1 MDTYQLN
8 FTGLLGLCAVLFV
21 AQRRK
26 PAQPKQDAKPASGQ
40 KKDVKPEQKTN
51 SNEASQWP
59 FLIVFALVMGS
70 DWLQARSSPVH
81 ALSRNANS
89 TTQGPFLYSL
99 YREEHGV
106 SAGTVSTLFTTG
118 FLSGAV
124 SAYATGTLADRHG
137 RRLAC
142 LVFCGAYALSC
153 ALTMVPSLPLLFAGR
168 VLGGIGTSL
177 LFSVFESWMVTDF
190 HARGL
195 GDKGGDLSRTF
206 GVMSTLNSVVAIAS
220 GVFSEWVVAVSGTR
234 KAPFAASV
242 VLLAV
247 AGWVIA
253 TRWEENYGDSAA
265 KGKKKAKTDGGEEN
279 QGTPRPKLWDMLK
292 DPRIV
297 CLGLSST
304 MFEGSMYLFVFMW
317 GPALQSAH
325 AYEAASSGAG
335 SAAAG
340 LPYGIIFASFMASVL
355 AASLLFNIAMDNKL
369 LKYTYLLGGILAL
382 ADLVFYLL
390 EQPRPEQLTFWLFCL
405 FEACVG
411 MYWPCM
417 GYLKGQLIDDGVRAQ
432 LYGILRVPLNVFV
445 VVSLYF
451 TGDGDSYAK
460 VFAVCSRLLLLS
472 IGALYAMVMNED
484 ELP

>member
-1 MDTYQLN
+1 M
-8 FTGLLGLCAVLFV
+8 
-21 AQRRK
+21 
-26 PAQPKQDAKPASGQ
+26 
-40 KKDVKPEQKTN
+40 
-51 SNEASQWP
+51 
-59 FLIVFALVMGS
+59 
-70 DWLQARSSPVH
+70 
-81 ALSRNANS
+81 
-89 TTQGPFLYSL
+89 YSL

-106 SAGTVSTLFTTG
+106 SSGMVSTLFTTG

-142 LVFCGAYALSC
+142 LVFCAAYALSC
-153 ALTMVPSLPLLFAGR
+153 ALTMIPSLPLLFAGR
-168 VLGGIGTSL
+168 VLGGVGTSL

-190 HARGL
+190 HARKL
-195 GDKGGDLSRTF
+195 GEKGGDLSRTF
-206 GVMSTLNSVVAIAS
+206 GVMSTLNSVVAIVS
-220 GVFSEWVVAVSGTR
+220 GVFSEWVVTVSGTR
-234 KAPFAASV
+234 KAPFAAAV
-242 VLLAV
+242 ALLA
-247 AGWVIA
+247 AAFWVIS
-253 TRWEENYGDSAA
+253 TRWEENYGDSAKDKKPKA
-265 KGKKKAKTDGGEEN
+265 DDGKEQA
-279 QGTPRPKLWDMLK
+279 PRPKLWEMLK

-304 MFEGSMYLFVFMW
+304 MLEGSMYLFVFMW

-325 AYEAASSGAG
+325 AYEAAASSGAG
-335 SAAAG
+335 AG

-369 LKYTYLLGGILAL
+369 LKYTYLLGGILAV

-390 EQPRPEQLTFWLFCL
+390 EQPRSEQLTFWLFCL

-484 ELP
+484 EIP

>member
-8 FTGLLGLCAVLFV
+8 FAGLLGLCAALFI

-26 PAQPKQDAKPASGQ
+26 PAQPKQDANKAEA
-40 KKDVKPEQKTN
+40 KKEPETKQQTH
-51 SNEASQWP
+51 SDEASQWP
-59 FLIVFALVMGS
+59 FLVVFALVMGS
-70 DWLQARSSPVH
+70 DWLQ
-81 ALSRNANS
+81 
-89 TTQGPFLYSL
+89 GPFLYSL
-99 YREEHGV
+99 YTEEHNV
-106 SAGTVSTLFTTG
+106 SPAMVSTLFTTG

-153 ALTMVPSLPLLFAGR
+153 ALTTIPSLPLLFAGR
-168 VLGGIGTSL
+168 VLGGVGTSL

-190 HARGL
+190 HDRGL
-195 GDKGGDLSRTF
+195 AGKGGDLSRTF
-206 GVMSTLNSVVAIAS
+206 GVMSTLNSVVAIVS
-220 GVFSEWVVAVSGTR
+220 GVFSEWVVAVSGSR
-234 KAPFAASV
+234 RAPFAAAV
-242 VLLAV
+242 VLLAA
-247 AGWVIA
+247 AGCVIS
-253 TRWEENYGDSAA
+253 TRWRENYGDSARSDKKPKA
-265 KGKKKAKTDGGEEN
+265 AGSGGKKEAADEAPKPK
-279 QGTPRPKLWDMLK
+279 PKLREMLK

-325 AYEAASSGAG
+325 AYESSASSA
-335 SAAAG
+335 SSAAAAG

-369 LKYTYLLGGILAL
+369 LRYTYLLGGILAA

-460 VFAVCSRLLLLS
+460 VFAVCSRLLLLA
-472 IGALYAMVMNED
+472 IGALYAMIMNED
-484 ELP
+484 EIP

>member
-1 MDTYQLN
+1 MAIPRGVCPGDGLRLV
-8 FTGLLGLCAVLFV
+8 TGKIQAHAPKHLGP
-21 AQRRK
+21 R
-26 PAQPKQDAKPASGQ
+26 
-40 KKDVKPEQKTN
+40 
-51 SNEASQWP
+51 
-59 FLIVFALVMGS
+59 
-70 DWLQARSSPVH
+70 
-81 ALSRNANS
+81 ANS
-89 TTQGPFLYSL
+89 STQGPFLYSL
-99 YREEHGV
+99 YKEEHGV
-106 SAGTVSTLFTTG
+106 SSGMVSTLFTTG

-142 LVFCGAYALSC
+142 LVFCAAYALSC

-168 VLGGIGTSL
+168 VLGGVGTSL

-195 GDKGGDLSRTF
+195 GEKGGDLSRTF

-220 GVFSEWVVAVSGTR
+220 GVFSEWVVGVSGTR
-234 KAPFAASV
+234 KAPFAA
-242 VLLAV
+242 AV
-247 AGWVIA
+247 ALLGVAFWVIS
-253 TRWEENYGDSAA
+253 TRWEENYGDSA
-265 KGKKKAKTDGGEEN
+265 KDKKPKADGEKDEAA
-279 QGTPRPKLWDMLK
+279 PRPKLWDMLK

-325 AYEAASSGAG
+325 AYESAAASASSG
-335 SAAAG
+335 AG

-369 LKYTYLLGGILAL
+369 LKYTYLLGGILAV
-382 ADLVFYLL
+382 ADLAFYLL
-390 EQPRPEQLTFWLFCL
+390 EQPRSEQLTFWLFCL

-484 ELP
+484 EIP

>member
-1 MDTYQLN
+1 M
-8 FTGLLGLCAVLFV
+8 
-21 AQRRK
+21 
-26 PAQPKQDAKPASGQ
+26 
-40 KKDVKPEQKTN
+40 
-51 SNEASQWP
+51 
-59 FLIVFALVMGS
+59 
-70 DWLQARSSPVH
+70 
-81 ALSRNANS
+81 
-89 TTQGPFLYSL
+89 
-99 YREEHGV
+99 
-106 SAGTVSTLFTTG
+106 VSTLFTTG
-118 FLSGAV
+118 FLTGAV

-142 LVFCGAYALSC
+142 LVFCGTYALSC
-153 ALTMVPSLPLLFAGR
+153 ALTMVPSLPFLFAGR
-168 VLGGIGTSL
+168 VLGGVGTSL

-190 HARGL
+190 HARRL
-195 GDKGGDLSRTF
+195 ADKGGDLSRTF

-220 GVFSEWVVAVSGTR
+220 GVFSEWAVAVSGTR

-242 VLLAV
+242 VLLAA
-247 AGWVIA
+247 AGWVIS
-253 TRWEENYGDSAA
+253 TRWDENYGDSAKD
-265 KGKKKAKTDGGEEN
+265 KGNGKEPKADAGGKNDDGG
-279 QGTPRPKLWDMLK
+279 GAAPKPKLREMLK

-297 CLGLSST
+297 CLGLAST

-325 AYEAASSGAG
+325 AYETVSSSSSS

-369 LKYTYLLGGILAL
+369 LKYTYLLAGILGA

-390 EQPRPEQLTFWLFCL
+390 EQPRSEQLTFWLFCL

-417 GYLKGQLIDDGVRAQ
+417 GYLKGQLVDDGVRAQ

-460 VFAVCSRLLLLS
+460 VFAVCSRLLLVS
-472 IGALYAMVMNED
+472 IGGLYAMVMNED

>member
-1 MDTYQLN
+1 METYQLN
-8 FTGLLGLCAVLFV
+8 FTGLLGLCAALFV

-26 PAQPKQDAKPASGQ
+26 PTQPKKEAK
-40 KKDVKPEQKTN
+40 KTKAEN
-51 SNEASQWP
+51 NLKAKQLTDSNEASQWP
-59 FLIVFALVMGS
+59 FLIVFAL
-70 DWLQARSSPVH
+70 
-81 ALSRNANS
+81 
-89 TTQGPFLYSL
+89 GPFLYSL

-106 SAGTVSTLFTTG
+106 STGTVSTLFTTG

-153 ALTMVPSLPLLFAGR
+153 ALTMVPSLPLLFIGR
-168 VLGGIGTSL
+168 ILGGVGTSL

-195 GDKGGDLSRTF
+195 GEKGGDLSRTF
-206 GVMSTLNSVVAIAS
+206 GVMSTLNSVVAIVS
-220 GVFSEWVVAVSGTR
+220 GVFSEWVVSVSGTR
-234 KAPFAASV
+234 KAPFAAAV

-247 AGWVIA
+247 AGWVIS
-253 TRWEENYGDSAA
+253 TRWDENYGDSARS
-265 KGKKKAKTDGGEEN
+265 KPKADIRNEEGEEAAS
-279 QGTPRPKLWDMLK
+279 RPKLWDMLK

-325 AYEAASSGAG
+325 TYESASAGAATTT
-335 SAAAG
+335 G

-390 EQPRPEQLTFWLFCL
+390 EQPRSEQLTFWLFCL

-417 GYLKGQLIDDGVRAQ
+417 GYLKGQLIEDGVRAQ

>member
-1 MDTYQLN
+1 M
-8 FTGLLGLCAVLFV
+8 
-21 AQRRK
+21 
-26 PAQPKQDAKPASGQ
+26 
-40 KKDVKPEQKTN
+40 
-51 SNEASQWP
+51 
-59 FLIVFALVMGS
+59 
-70 DWLQARSSPVH
+70 SP
-81 ALSRNANS
+81 
-89 TTQGPFLYSL
+89 QGPFLYSL
-99 YREEHGV
+99 YTEEHGV
-106 SAGTVSTLFTTG
+106 SPGTVSTLFTTG

-142 LVFCGAYALSC
+142 QVFCAAYALSC
-153 ALTMVPSLPLLFAGR
+153 ALTMAPSLPLLFAGR
-168 VLGGIGTSL
+168 VLGGVGTSL
-177 LFSVFESWMVTDF
+177 LFGVFESWMVTDF

-195 GDKGGDLSRTF
+195 AGRGGDLSRTF
-206 GVMSTLNSVVAIAS
+206 GVMSTLNSAVAIAS
-220 GVFSEWVVAVSGTR
+220 GVFSEWAVGASGTR
-234 KAPFAASV
+234 KAPFAAAV

-247 AGWVIA
+247 AFWVIS
-253 TRWEENYGDSAA
+253 TRWAENYGDSAKEKKPEA
-265 KGKKKAKTDGGEEN
+265 GGGKEGGDPS
-279 QGTPRPKLWDMLK
+279 PRARLWEMLK

-325 AYEAASSGAG
+325 AYESAAASSGG
-335 SAAAG
+335 GAG

-355 AASLLFNIAMDNKL
+355 AASLLFNIAMDRKL
-369 LKYTYLLGGILAL
+369 VKYTYLLGGILAV
-382 ADLVFYLL
+382 ADLAFYLL

-432 LYGILRVPLNVFV
+432 LYGVLRVPLNVFV

>member
-1 MDTYQLN
+1 M
-8 FTGLLGLCAVLFV
+8 
-21 AQRRK
+21 
-26 PAQPKQDAKPASGQ
+26 
-40 KKDVKPEQKTN
+40 
-51 SNEASQWP
+51 
-59 FLIVFALVMGS
+59 
-70 DWLQARSSPVH
+70 
-81 ALSRNANS
+81 
-89 TTQGPFLYSL
+89 
-99 YREEHGV
+99 
-106 SAGTVSTLFTTG
+106 VSTLFTTG

-142 LVFCGAYALSC
+142 LVFCAAYALSC
-153 ALTMVPSLPLLFAGR
+153 ALTMIPSLPLLFAGR
-168 VLGGIGTSL
+168 VLGGVGTSL

-190 HARGL
+190 HSRGL

-206 GVMSTLNSVVAIAS
+206 GVMSTLNSVVAIVS

-242 VLLAV
+242 FLLVLAS
-247 AGWVIA
+247 WVIA
-253 TRWEENYGDSAA
+253 TRWAENYGDSA
-265 KGKKKAKTDGGEEN
+265 KGKPKAKTDDGKEDGGA
-279 QGTPRPKLWDMLK
+279 PRPKLWNMLK

-325 AYEAASSGAG
+325 SYESASAGAG
-335 SAAAG
+335 AAG

-369 LKYTYLLGGILAL
+369 LKYTYLLGGILAV
-382 ADLVFYLL
+382 ADLSFYLL
-390 EQPRPEQLTFWLFCL
+390 EQPRPEQMTFWLFCL

>member
-1 MDTYQLN
+1 M
-8 FTGLLGLCAVLFV
+8 
-21 AQRRK
+21 
-26 PAQPKQDAKPASGQ
+26 
-40 KKDVKPEQKTN
+40 
-51 SNEASQWP
+51 
-59 FLIVFALVMGS
+59 
-70 DWLQARSSPVH
+70 
-81 ALSRNANS
+81 
-89 TTQGPFLYSL
+89 
-99 YREEHGV
+99 
-106 SAGTVSTLFTTG
+106 VSTLFTTG

-142 LVFCGAYALSC
+142 LVFCGTYALSC
-153 ALTMVPSLPLLFAGR
+153 ALTMVPSLPLLFVGR
-168 VLGGIGTSL
+168 ILGGVGTSL

-195 GDKGGDLSRTF
+195 GEKGGDLSRTF
-206 GVMSTLNSVVAIAS
+206 GVMSTLNSVVAIVS
-220 GVFSEWVVAVSGTR
+220 GVFSEWAVAVSGTR
-234 KAPFAASV
+234 KAPFAAAV
-242 VLLAV
+242 LLLAV
-247 AGWVIA
+247 AGWVIS
-253 TRWEENYGDSAA
+253 TRWEENYGDAA
-265 KGKKKAKTDGGEEN
+265 KSKAKADGKKDDGAEA
-279 QGTPRPKLWDMLK
+279 PKPKLKEMLK

-325 AYEAASSGAG
+325 TYESAASATAG
-335 SAAAG
+335 G

-369 LKYTYLLGGILAL
+369 LKYTYLLGGILAA

-390 EQPRPEQLTFWLFCL
+390 EQPRSEQLTFWLFCL

-460 VFAVCSRLLLLS
+460 VFAVCSRLLLLA

-484 ELP
+484 EIP

>member
-8 FTGLLGLCAVLFV
+8 FTGLLGLCAALFV
-21 AQRRK
+21 AQRRQ
-26 PAQPKQDAKPASGQ
+26 PAQPKQDAKSSQ
-40 KKDVKPEQKTN
+40 SKTDSKPKQKTN
-51 SNEASQWP
+51 SDEASQWP
-59 FLIVFALVMGS
+59 FL
-70 DWLQARSSPVH
+70 
-81 ALSRNANS
+81 
-89 TTQGPFLYSL
+89 GPFLYSL
-99 YREEHGV
+99 YKEEHGV
-106 SAGTVSTLFTTG
+106 SSGMVSTLFTTG

-142 LVFCGAYALSC
+142 LVFCAAYALSC

-168 VLGGIGTSL
+168 VLGGVGTSL

-195 GDKGGDLSRTF
+195 GEKGGDLSRTF

-220 GVFSEWVVAVSGTR
+220 GVFSEWVVGFSGTR
-234 KAPFAASV
+234 KAPFAAAV
-242 VLLAV
+242 ALLAV
-247 AGWVIA
+247 AFWVIS
-253 TRWEENYGDSAA
+253 TRWEENYGDSA
-265 KGKKKAKTDGGEEN
+265 KDKKPKADDRKEEAA
-279 QGTPRPKLWDMLK
+279 PRPKLWEMLK

-317 GPALQSAH
+317 GPALQSAR
-325 AYEAASSGAG
+325 AYESAAASGAG
-335 SAAAG
+335 AG

-369 LKYTYLLGGILAL
+369 LKYTYLLGGILAV

-390 EQPRPEQLTFWLFCL
+390 EQPRSEQLTFWLFCL

-484 ELP
+484 EIP

>member
-1 MDTYQLN
+1 M
-8 FTGLLGLCAVLFV
+8 
-21 AQRRK
+21 
-26 PAQPKQDAKPASGQ
+26 
-40 KKDVKPEQKTN
+40 
-51 SNEASQWP
+51 
-59 FLIVFALVMGS
+59 
-70 DWLQARSSPVH
+70 
-81 ALSRNANS
+81 
-89 TTQGPFLYSL
+89 
-99 YREEHGV
+99 
-106 SAGTVSTLFTTG
+106 VSTLFTTG

-142 LVFCGAYALSC
+142 QVFCAAYALSC
-153 ALTMVPSLPLLFAGR
+153 ALTCFPSLPMLFAGR
-168 VLGGIGTSL
+168 ILGGVGTSL

-190 HARGL
+190 RARGL

-234 KAPFAASV
+234 KAPFAAAV
-242 VLLAV
+242 ALLAV
-247 AGWVIA
+247 AFWVISS
-253 TRWEENYGDSAA
+253 RWEENYGDSA
-265 KGKKKAKTDGGEEN
+265 KNDNKKKGPKTGGGEEE
-279 QGTPRPKLWDMLK
+279 GEGAPRAKLWDMLK

-317 GPALQSAH
+317 GPALQSAN
-325 AYEAASSGAG
+325 AYESAASSSGPG
-335 SAAAG
+335 AAG

-369 LKYTYLLGGILAL
+369 LKYTYLLGGILGV
-382 ADLVFYLL
+382 ADVVFYLL
-390 EQPRPEQLTFWLFCL
+390 EQPRSEQLTFWLFCL

-460 VFAVCSRLLLLS
+460 VFAVCSRLLLLA

>member
-8 FTGLLGLCAVLFV
+8 FTGLLGLCAALFV

-26 PAQPKQDAKPASGQ
+26 PAQPKQDAKSAEP
-40 KKDVKPEQKTN
+40 KKDSKPKQTTD

-59 FLIVFALVMGS
+59 FLVVFAL
-70 DWLQARSSPVH
+70 
-81 ALSRNANS
+81 
-89 TTQGPFLYSL
+89 GPFLYSL
-99 YREEHGV
+99 YKEEHGV
-106 SAGTVSTLFTTG
+106 SSGMVSTLFTTG

-124 SAYATGTLADRHG
+124 SAYATGTLADRRG

-142 LVFCGAYALSC
+142 LVFCAAYALSC
-153 ALTMVPSLPLLFAGR
+153 ALTIPSLPLLFAGR
-168 VLGGIGTSL
+168 VLGGVGTSL

-220 GVFSEWVVAVSGTR
+220 GVFSEWVVGVSGTR
-234 KAPFAASV
+234 KAPFAAAV
-242 VLLAV
+242 ALLAV
-247 AGWVIA
+247 AFWVIS
-253 TRWEENYGDSAA
+253 TRWEENYGDSA
-265 KGKKKAKTDGGEEN
+265 KDKKPKTHDGKQEAA
-279 QGTPRPKLWDMLK
+279 PRPKLWEMLK

-325 AYEAASSGAG
+325 AYESASAASSG
-335 SAAAG
+335 AAAG
-340 LPYGIIFASFMASVL
+340 LPYGIIFATFMASVL

-369 LKYTYLLGGILAL
+369 LKYTYLLGGILAV

-390 EQPRPEQLTFWLFCL
+390 EQPRSEQLTFWLFCL

-484 ELP
+484 EIP

>member
-1 MDTYQLN
+1 MNPQ
-8 FTGLLGLCAVLFV
+8 GLT
-21 AQRRK
+21 R
-26 PAQPKQDAKPASGQ
+26 PP
-40 KKDVKPEQKTN
+40 
-51 SNEASQWP
+51 
-59 FLIVFALVMGS
+59 
-70 DWLQARSSPVH
+70 
-81 ALSRNANS
+81 
-89 TTQGPFLYSL
+89 QGPFLYSL
-99 YREEHGV
+99 YTEEHGL
-106 SAGTVSTLFTTG
+106 SPGMVSTLFTTG

-142 LVFCGAYALSC
+142 QVFCAAYALSC
-153 ALTMVPSLPLLFAGR
+153 ALTCIPSLPLLFAGR
-168 VLGGIGTSL
+168 VLGGVGTSL

-190 HARGL
+190 RARGL
-195 GDKGGDLSRTF
+195 EERGGDLSRTF

-234 KAPFAASV
+234 KAPFAAAV
-242 VLLAV
+242 ALLAV
-247 AGWVIA
+247 AFWVISS
-253 TRWEENYGDSAA
+253 RWEENYGDSA
-265 KGKKKAKTDGGEEN
+265 KNDKKKKGPKTDGGEGE
-279 QGTPRPKLWDMLK
+279 GEGAPRAKLWDMLK

-317 GPALQSAH
+317 GPALQSAN
-325 AYEAASSGAG
+325 AYESAASSSGAG
-335 SAAAG
+335 VAG

-369 LKYTYLLGGILAL
+369 LKYTYLLGGILAV
-382 ADLVFYLL
+382 ADVVFYLL
-390 EQPRPEQLTFWLFCL
+390 EQPRSEQFTFWLFCL

-417 GYLKGQLIDDGVRAQ
+417 GYLKGQLIEDGVRAQ

-460 VFAVCSRLLLLS
+460 VFAVCSRLLLLA

>member
-1 MDTYQLN
+1 MAFSRGIRPGDGLRLA
-8 FTGLLGLCAVLFV
+8 TGKTTSPSRPTAPEFSN
-21 AQRRK
+21 
-26 PAQPKQDAKPASGQ
+26 PA
-40 KKDVKPEQKTN
+40 
-51 SNEASQWP
+51 
-59 FLIVFALVMGS
+59 
-70 DWLQARSSPVH
+70 
-81 ALSRNANS
+81 ANS
-89 TTQGPFLYSL
+89 SAQGPFLYSL

-106 SAGTVSTLFTTG
+106 SSGTVSTLFTTG

-142 LVFCGAYALSC
+142 LVFCAAYALSC
-153 ALTMVPSLPLLFAGR
+153 ALTMVPSLPLLFAAR
-168 VLGGIGTSL
+168 VLGGVSTSL

-195 GDKGGDLSRTF
+195 GAKGGDLSRTF
-206 GVMSTLNSVVAIAS
+206 GVMSTLNSAVAIAS
-220 GVFSEWVVAVSGTR
+220 GVFSEWVVGVSGTR
-234 KAPFAASV
+234 KAPFAAAV
-242 VLLAV
+242 ALLAV
-247 AGWVIA
+247 AFWVII
-253 TRWEENYGDSAA
+253 TRWDENYGDAA
-265 KGKKKAKTDGGEEN
+265 KDEAKAKAKTDGDKAA
-279 QGTPRPKLWDMLK
+279 RPAPQSKLWDMLK

-325 AYEAASSGAG
+325 AYESASIPGAG
-335 SAAAG
+335 GSGAG

-355 AASLLFNIAMDNKL
+355 AASLLFNIAMDSKL

-390 EQPRPEQLTFWLFCL
+390 EQPRSEQLTFWLFCL

-417 GYLKGQLIDDGVRAQ
+417 GYLKGQLIEDGVRAQ

-445 VVSLYF
+445 VVALYF
-451 TGDGDSYAK
+451 TGDGDAYAK
-460 VFAVCSRLLLLS
+460 VFAVCSRLLLVS
-472 IGALYAMVMNED
+472 IGALYAMIMNED
-484 ELP
+484 QLT

>member
-8 FTGLLGLCAVLFV
+8 FAGLLGLCGALFV
-21 AQRRK
+21 AQRGK
-26 PAQPKQDAKPASGQ
+26 SAQQSKQQDAKSAES
-40 KKDVKPEQKTN
+40 KKGKNEAEKKTD
-51 SNEASQWP
+51 STEASQWP
-59 FLIVFALVMGS
+59 FLVVFAL
-70 DWLQARSSPVH
+70 
-81 ALSRNANS
+81 
-89 TTQGPFLYSL
+89 GPFLYSL

-106 SAGTVSTLFTTG
+106 SSGMVSTLFTTG

-142 LVFCGAYALSC
+142 LVFCVAYALSC

-168 VLGGIGTSL
+168 VLGGVSTSL

-190 HARGL
+190 HARKL

-220 GVFSEWVVAVSGTR
+220 GVFSEWAVGVSGTR
-234 KAPFAASV
+234 KAPFAAAV
-242 VLLAV
+242 VLLA
-247 AGWVIA
+247 AAFWVIS
-253 TRWEENYGDSAA
+253 TRWAENYGDAA
-265 KGKKKAKTDGGEEN
+265 KDKDKAKKTDDDDKKEGAAAA
-279 QGTPRPKLWDMLK
+279 PRPKLWGMLK

-325 AYEAASSGAG
+325 AYESTTAGAAS
-335 SAAAG
+335 G

-355 AASLLFNIAMDNKL
+355 AASLLFNMAMDSKL
-369 LKYTYLLGGILAL
+369 LKYTYLLAGILGV

-390 EQPRPEQLTFWLFCL
+390 EQPRSEQVTFWLFCL

-417 GYLKGQLIDDGVRAQ
+417 GYLKGQLIEDGVRAQ

-451 TGDGDSYAK
+451 TGDGDAYAK
-460 VFAVCSRLLLLS
+460 VFAVCSRLLLVS
-472 IGALYAMVMNED
+472 IGALYAMIMNED
-484 ELP
+484 QLT

>member
-1 MDTYQLN
+1 M
-8 FTGLLGLCAVLFV
+8 
-21 AQRRK
+21 
-26 PAQPKQDAKPASGQ
+26 
-40 KKDVKPEQKTN
+40 
-51 SNEASQWP
+51 
-59 FLIVFALVMGS
+59 
-70 DWLQARSSPVH
+70 
-81 ALSRNANS
+81 
-89 TTQGPFLYSL
+89 QGPFLYSL

-106 SAGTVSTLFTTG
+106 SSGTVSTLFTTG

-142 LVFCGAYALSC
+142 LVFCATYALSC

-168 VLGGIGTSL
+168 ILGGVGTSL

-190 HARGL
+190 HAREL
-195 GDKGGDLSRTF
+195 GEKGGDLSRTF

-220 GVFSEWVVAVSGTR
+220 GVFSEWVVSVSGTR
-234 KAPFAASV
+234 KAPFAAAV
-242 VLLAV
+242 ALLAV

-253 TRWEENYGDSAA
+253 TRWEENYGDSAKTKKTE
-265 KGKKKAKTDGGEEN
+265 KGDGKEEA
-279 QGTPRPKLWDMLK
+279 PRPKLWDMLK

-297 CLGLSST
+297 CLGLAST

-325 AYEAASSGAG
+325 AYETAGTAAAASAT
-335 SAAAG
+335 G

-369 LKYTYLLGGILAL
+369 LKYTYLLGGILGL

>member
-8 FTGLLGLCAVLFV
+8 FTGLLGLCAALFI

-26 PAQPKQDAKPASGQ
+26 PAQPKKDEKPAKSKNDAASKQ
-40 KKDVKPEQKTN
+40 KADST
-51 SNEASQWP
+51 EASQWP
-59 FLIVFALVMGS
+59 FLVVFAL
-70 DWLQARSSPVH
+70 
-81 ALSRNANS
+81 
-89 TTQGPFLYSL
+89 GPFLYSL

-106 SAGTVSTLFTTG
+106 SSGMVSTLFTTG

-142 LVFCGAYALSC
+142 LVFCVAYALSC

-168 VLGGIGTSL
+168 VLGGVSTSL

-190 HARGL
+190 HARHL
-195 GDKGGDLSRTF
+195 ADKGGDLSRTF

-220 GVFSEWVVAVSGTR
+220 GVFSEWVVGVSGTR
-234 KAPFAASV
+234 KAPFAAAV
-242 VLLAV
+242 ALLAV
-247 AGWVIA
+247 AFWLIA
-253 TRWEENYGDSAA
+253 TQWEENYGDAA
-265 KGKKKAKTDGGEEN
+265 KDGKAKKDDKQEAA
-279 QGTPRPKLWDMLK
+279 PRPKLWDMLK
-292 DPRIV
+292 DPRLV

-317 GPALQSAH
+317 GPALQSAN
-325 AYEAASSGAG
+325 AYESTTSGAAST
-335 SAAAG
+335 G

-355 AASLLFNIAMDNKL
+355 AASLMFNIAMDNKL
-369 LKYTYLLGGILAL
+369 LKYTYLLGGILAV

-390 EQPRPEQLTFWLFCL
+390 EQPRSEQLTFWLFCL

-417 GYLKGQLIDDGVRAQ
+417 GYLKGQLIEDGMRAQ

-451 TGDGDSYAK
+451 TGDGDAYAK
-460 VFAVCSRLLLLS
+460 VFAVCSRLLLVS
-472 IGALYAMVMNED
+472 IGALYAMIMNED